1 MSTLV
6 VAKKDFEDAI
16 RARTLQLLV
25 AFFVGFTTLVFH
37 YHRSR
42 LGEEPTFT
50 TLFDGIVGMLGVVVP
65 ILGVMI
71 GYKAIVGERES
82 GSLKLLLTLPHSRL
96 DVMLGKFLGRSA
108 IVVVTMAVGFALA
121 GIQTIVFTD
130 LFSLT
135 KFLLAAGEITLFG
148 IIFVAIAMA
157 FSTAMRSSMKA
168 SIGALG
174 LTIVFSFLYDLVYG
188 IFVQFVDP
196 IPIDP
201 ETGMGQ
207 PEPGPNWILLL
218 KRLNPRRAFYEPSSW
233 AIKEPTP
240 FYLEPWFGWV
250 IVAFW
255 LLVPLGLAYLRF
267 RNSDLT

>member
-6 VAKKDFEDAI
+6 IAKKDFEDAV

-50 TLFDGIVGMLGVVVP
+50 TLFDGITGMLGVVVP
-65 ILGVMI
+65 VLGVMV

-82 GSLKLLLTLPHSRL
+82 GSLQLLLTLPHSRF
-96 DVMLGKFLGRSA
+96 DIMLGKFLGRSA
-108 IVVVTMAVGFALA
+108 VVVVTMGVGFALV
-121 GIQTIVFTD
+121 GIQTILFTD
-130 LFSLT
+130 LFALM

-157 FSTAMRSSMKA
+157 FSTAMRSSMTA
-168 SIGALG
+168 TIGALG
-174 LTIVFSFLYDLVYG
+174 LTILFSFLWDLVTG
-188 IFVQFVDP
+188 LIIQFVHP
-196 IPIDP
+196 IPA
-201 ETGMGQ
+201 TGSSITRT
-207 PEPGPNWILLL
+207 PPPNWTTLFG
-218 KRLNPRRAFYEPSSW
+218 RLNPRKAFMEIGLVREP
-233 AIKEPTP
+233 IP
-240 FYLEPWFGWV
+240 FYLDPWFGWV

-255 LLVPLGLAYLRF
+255 LVVPLGLAYLRF
-267 RNSDLT
+267 RKSDLA

>member
-6 VAKKDFEDAI
+6 IAKKDFKDAI

-50 TLFDGIVGMLGVVVP
+50 TLFDGIIGMLGVVVP
-65 ILGVMI
+65 VLGMMV

-82 GSLKLLLTLPHSRL
+82 GSLKLLLALPHSRR

-108 IVVVTMAVGFALA
+108 IVVVTMAVGFVLI
-121 GIQTIVFTD
+121 GIQTILFTD

-135 KFLLAAGEITLFG
+135 KFLFAAGEITLFG
-148 IIFVAIAMA
+148 IMFVAIAMA
-157 FSTAMRSSMKA
+157 FSTAMRSSMTA

-174 LTIVFSFLYDLVYG
+174 LTILFSFLWDFLYG
-188 IFVQFVDP
+188 LFAQFVDP
-196 IPIDP
+196 IQIDP
-201 ETGMGQ
+201 ETGWGS
-207 PEPGPNWILLL
+207 PDPGPNWLFLL
-218 KRLNPRRAFYEPSSW
+218 KRLNPRQAFYEPSPYEIS
-233 AIKEPTP
+233 EPIP
-240 FYLEPWFGWV
+240 FYLDPWFGWV
-250 IVAFW
+250 IVVAW
-255 LLVPLGLAYLRF
+255 LVVPLGLAYLRF

>member
-6 VAKKDFEDAI
+6 VARKDFEDAI

-65 ILGVMI
+65 VLGVMI

-108 IVVVTMAVGFALA
+108 IVVVTMAVGFALV

-135 KFLLAAGEITLFG
+135 AFLLAAGEITLFG
-148 IIFVAIAMA
+148 IIFVAIAIA
-157 FSTAMRSSMKA
+157 FSTAMRSSMAA

-174 LTIVFSFLYDLVYG
+174 MTIVFSFLWDLVTGY
-188 IFVQFVDP
+188 ISLFVHP
-196 IPIDP
+196 IPMSGENTP
-201 ETGMGQ
+201 
-207 PEPGPNWILLL
+207 PPNWTTLLQ
-218 KRLNPRRAFYEPSSW
+218 RLNPRKAFMEMGFVREPL
-233 AIKEPTP
+233 P
-240 FYLEPWFGWV
+240 FYLDPWFGWV

-255 LLVPLGLAYLRF
+255 LVVPLGLAYLRF
-267 RNSDLT
+267 RDSDLA